1 MAPIAQPRY
10 LVPRYLVGD
19 VGPLDL
25 VRPLAAYRP
34 DGVVWHPVPSALGT
48 KAELAQAF
56 AAGWQTWVGGGPAV
70 YTGNPEGA
78 GALAASRGTNPLDAT
93 SVLRLSWS

>member
-1 MAPIAQPRY
+1 M
-10 LVPRYLVGD
+10 
-19 VGPLDL
+19 
-25 VRPLAAYRP
+25 
-34 DGVVWHPVPSALGT
+34 VWHPVPAALGT

-56 AAGWQTWVGGGPAV
+56 AASWQTWVGGGPAV